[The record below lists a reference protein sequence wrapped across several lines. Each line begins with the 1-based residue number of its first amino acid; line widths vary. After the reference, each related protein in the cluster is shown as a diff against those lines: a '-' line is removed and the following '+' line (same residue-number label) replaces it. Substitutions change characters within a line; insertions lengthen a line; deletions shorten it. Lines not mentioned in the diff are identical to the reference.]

1 MTGPVGFIGIGAMG
15 SAIATRLVD
24 FYELLVNDLDPALA
38 DPLVERGAS
47 FAPTDEIA
55 ERCDTV
61 FLSLPGP
68 KNVLSLLTG
77 DAGLAKKLQ
86 PGTLIIDTTSSTP
99 IVDEGLVAELEELG
113 INYVDAPIAGGVRRA
128 YTGDATLMVGASDDD
143 FERARPLLE
152 TVTREVF
159 HVGPVGA
166 GHAAKLVNNLL
177 NACNRFAAI
186 ETINLAEAYGIRQDL
201 MVEVLNKS
209 SGRSYVTE
217 YTYPTL
223 VAAGLQQGFTLE
235 LMRKDVRLA
244 NELAEHVGNRLQVG
258 SLVAQLMDE
267 AVERIGGAADQTDL
281 MTGWASQADQGSR
294 PTG

>member
-1 MTGPVGFIGIGAMG
+1 MTGRIGFIGIGAMG

-24 FYELLVNDLDPALA
+24 SYELLVNDLNPALA
-38 DPLVERGAS
+38 GPLVERGAS
-47 FAPTDEIA
+47 FATADEIA
-55 ERCDTV
+55 ERCTIV

-68 KNVLSLLTG
+68 DNVLGLLTG

-99 IVDEGLVAELEELG
+99 MVDEGLVADLSALR
-113 INYVDAPIAGGVRRA
+113 IAYIDAPIAGGVRRA
-128 YTGDATLMVGASDDD
+128 HTGDATLMVGASDDD

-186 ETINLAEAYGIRQDL
+186 ETIGLAEAYGIKQDL
-201 MVEVLNKS
+201 IVEVLNKS

-223 VAAGLQQGFTLE
+223 VAADLKQGFTLE

-244 NELAEHVGNRLQVG
+244 NDLAEHVGQPLRVG
-258 SLVAQLMDE
+258 SLIAELMNE
-267 AVERIGGAADQTDL
+267 AVERMGGAADQTDL
-281 MTGWASQADQGSR
+281 MTGWSRSGTQG
-294 PTG
+294 